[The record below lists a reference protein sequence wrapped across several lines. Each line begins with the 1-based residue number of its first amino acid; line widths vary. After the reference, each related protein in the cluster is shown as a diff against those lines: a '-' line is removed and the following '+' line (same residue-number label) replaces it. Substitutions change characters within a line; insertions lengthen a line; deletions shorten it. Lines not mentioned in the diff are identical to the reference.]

1 MMKPGPSNAYDS
13 HGQAPHA
20 HSASGGGGG
29 GGGAGGAQLH
39 GNDQMNTPQ
48 LSLSDFIADKTA
60 TDFAQMFGAGGM
72 PNDQNP
78 GFAPFF
84 NFGNVQRKQDYP
96 NKAGAPPNERTMTW
110 DQFSRT

>member
-1 MMKPGPSNAYDS
+1 MKPGPSNAYDA

-20 HSASGGGGG
+20 HSASGG
-29 GGGAGGAQLH
+29 AQLH
-39 GNDQMNTPQ
+39 GNDQMNAPQ

-60 TDFAQMFGAGGM
+60 DFAQMFGAGGM

-96 NKAGAPPNERTMTW
+96 NKAGAPPNDRTMTW